1 VNGTRVLFFTWPSVL
16 RRYAELVSELAG
28 GGHEVMIASPS
39 TERQKLPDE
48 LRAVPGVGLVGYD
61 EVSDT
66 AFGMG
71 IGLIRNTRDYL
82 WYLSSE
88 QRDSSFNRRHALDRL
103 VRRATG
109 DGRQADPSWPDPIL
123 ALSSEERAAL
133 DANLDELERRI
144 PPDPGVVALIKA
156 HRPDVVLVSPLVKQ
170 QFHQA
175 EVVKAAASLGVP
187 TGFLT
192 YSWDNLSNKGRV
204 HVAPDRTFV
213 WNELQRREAIELHGL
228 DPESIVLTGAPHW
241 DAFFR
246 MRPSTRLEDFCAAH
260 GFDPARPTV
269 LYLGSTRRI
278 CPDEPRVVEEWLAA
292 VRHAAAPLRL
302 VNILIRRHPDD
313 KEPWS
318 GWEPPGERISL
329 SRHPRQ
335 QDQTLYDE
343 LHHSAAVVGLNTSA
357 QIEASIL
364 GKPVYTFAAGALAP
378 GQAGTLHFHYLL
390 KEHGGVVTFSETLT
404 DHVDRL
410 GQAVTGDYDRDAIH
424 RFREAF
430 VRPLGLDRPVAPILA
445 GQLLELAR
453 AEQRKRTPFARLR
466 PRPNDGSHAG
476 NVAKATG

>member
-1 VNGTRVLFFTWPSVL
+1 VSGTRVLFFTWPSVL

-28 GGHEVMIASPS
+28 GGHEVVVASPS

-48 LRAVPGVGLVGYD
+48 LRAVPGVRLVGYE
-61 EVSDT
+61 EVSDP

-71 IGLIRNTRDYL
+71 IGLLRNTRDYL
-82 WYLSSE
+82 WYLSAE
-88 QRDSSFNRRHALDRL
+88 QRESSFNRRHALDRL
-103 VRRATG
+103 VHRATT
-109 DGRQADPSWPDPIL
+109 DGRQADPSWPDPVL
-123 ALSSEERAAL
+123 ALSPEECAAL
-133 DANLDELERRI
+133 DATLDELERRI
-144 PPDPGVVALIKA
+144 PPDPGVVEVIGA

-213 WNELQRREAIELHGL
+213 WNELQRREALELHGL
-228 DPESIVLTGAPHW
+228 DPESIVVTGAPHW

-246 MRPSTRLEDFCAAH
+246 MRPSTRLEDFCAGH
-260 GFDPARPTV
+260 GFDPAHPTV

-278 CPDEPRVVEEWLAA
+278 CPNEPRVVEEWLAA
-292 VRHAAAPLRL
+292 VRQAAAPLGL
-302 VNILIRRHPDD
+302 ANILIRRHPDD

-318 GWEPPGERISL
+318 SWKPPGERISL

-343 LHHSAAVVGLNTSA
+343 LHHAAAVVGLNTSA
-357 QIEASIL
+357 QIEASIV

-390 KEHGGVVTFSETLT
+390 KEHGGVVTFSETLA

-410 GQAVTGDYDRDAIH
+410 GRAVAGDYDREAIE

-445 GQLLELAR
+445 RQVVELAG
-453 AEQRKRTPFARLR
+453 AGQRRRLPFAWLR
-466 PRPNDGSHAG
+466 PRSSNGSRAED
-476 NVAKATG
+476 VVKATG